1 MKEKIANSI
10 RNVALVGPY
19 SSGKTSL
26 LESLLFVTGK
36 INRKGNIKEQN
47 TVGDSSPEAREHQ
60 MSVEISLARTEYQDI
75 EIQFVDCPG
84 SVEFLQETYNALI
97 GVGAAVVVCE
107 PVVEKVLTLA
117 PLFKFLDDWEIPH
130 IVFINKIDRANN
142 HYQEILQAL
151 KQVSSR
157 PLVPLQYPILQG
169 RELVGYI
176 DLVTEQAYH
185 YHPGSLADPIPLPQD
200 WQAEENQAHGEMLET
215 LADFDDHLLEEI
227 L

>member
-1 MKEKIANSI
+1 MKQKIANSI

-107 PVVEKVLTLA
+107 PVVDLRTTNTILQKNGSKCNIKPKNYRRRKVL
-117 PLFKFLDDWEIPH
+117 
-130 IVFINKIDRANN
+130 
-142 HYQEILQAL
+142 
-151 KQVSSR
+151 
-157 PLVPLQYPILQG
+157 PIIFG
-169 RELVGYI
+169 
-176 DLVTEQAYH
+176 
-185 YHPGSLADPIPLPQD
+185 
-200 WQAEENQAHGEMLET
+200 
-215 LADFDDHLLEEI
+215 F
-227 L
+227 